1 MKRKIFFLI
10 TAIFIVSYGV
20 SAMAKEINV
29 REDKVSPEEINQ
41 RIGKYNEEIRKLSEQ
56 RKSYYE
62 ELDKVRLPIEEKIFD
77 VDVQIGELRQKI
89 TQEKKKLYSV
99 E

>member
-1 MKRKIFFLI
+1 MEVNSPLIERLLENKAKIL
-10 TAIFIVSYGV
+10 
-20 SAMAKEINV
+20 E
-29 REDKVSPEEINQ
+29 
-41 RIGKYNEEIRKLSEQ
+41 IGKYNEEIRKLSEQ
-56 RKSYYE
+56 RKIYYE
-62 ELDKVRLPIEEKIFD
+62 ELDKVRLPIEEKIYD